1 MKRAFIS
8 LTFLVSI
15 FWIASSAAS
24 ACSCVPT
31 DSNLTAKQQVAAALK
46 SGGAVFSAK
55 IVAVQT
61 GDEAHQQV
69 TYTIEV
75 VRVWKGKVPKITTI
89 STGANSAMC
98 GYSFTVGET
107 YLIYGGGDSKNG
119 FSTTHCTRTAELQ
132 GNRDVRYLGRGRT
145 PKAATKE

>member
-1 MKRAFIS
+1 MKKAFIS
-8 LTFLVSI
+8 AIFLVFF
-15 FWIASSAAS
+15 FWIGSSTAS

-31 DSNLTAKQQVAAALK
+31 IPNLTAKQQVAAALK

-55 IVAVQT
+55 IVALQT

-119 FSTTHCTRTAELQ
+119 FSTTHCNRTAELQ
-132 GNRDVRYLGRGRT
+132 GNQDVRYLGKGLRPRVA
-145 PKAATKE
+145 KK